1 MSEYNGILNL
11 LKPPGISSFG
21 MVGWLRR
28 VLDMRKIGHT
38 GTLDPLA
45 AGVLPLCAGKATR
58 IIQFLPEGKK
68 TYICDMKL
76 GISTNTLDL
85 EGKITDRDESWK
97 ELKPA
102 IIMDVFK
109 SFQGKIEQVPP
120 MFSAINYKGKRLYQ
134 LAREGKEIERE
145 SRDVEIFDLEI
156 LEINLPN
163 IRFKVTCSKGTY
175 IRSLVR
181 DIGKK
186 LDTEAVMIFLLRTRS
201 GPFDIKNALYPEELE
216 RNLTE
221 NNREKI
227 FIPLTEYLDFPKLKI
242 KSDAFIRATNG
253 AFLYKEDLLN
263 LNGYEFNK
271 DDDIILYDDDLFI
284 SICQVDFEDGRYVL
298 KPDKVFNIEENV

>member
-1 MSEYNGILNL
+1 
-11 LKPPGISSFG
+11 

-85 EGKITDRDESWK
+85 EGKVTNRDESWK
-97 ELKPA
+97 ELNPE
-102 IIMDVFK
+102 IFMDVFK

-145 SRDVEIFDLEI
+145 SRNVEIFDLEI

-201 GPFDIKNALYPEELE
+201 GPFDIKDALYPEELE
-216 RNLTE
+216 RNLRK

-227 FIPLTEYLDFPKLKI
+227 FIPLTEHLDFPKLKI

-253 AFLYKEDLLN
+253 AFLFEEDLLK

-271 DDDIILYDDDLFI
+271 DDDVILYDDDLFI
-284 SICQVDFEDGRYVL
+284 SICQVDFEDDRYVL
-298 KPDKVFNIEENV
+298 KPDKVYNIEENV

>member
-1 MSEYNGILNL
+1 
-11 LKPPGISSFG
+11 

-85 EGKITDRDESWK
+85 EGKVTDRDESWK
-97 ELKPA
+97 ELNPA

-145 SRDVEIFDLEI
+145 SRNVEIFALEI

-163 IRFKVTCSKGTY
+163 IRFKVICSKGTY

-186 LDTEAVMIFLLRTRS
+186 LDTEAVMVFLLRTRS
-201 GPFDIKNALYPEELE
+201 GPFDIKDALYPEELE
-216 RNLTE
+216 RNLAE

-227 FIPLTEYLDFPKLKI
+227 FIPLTEHLDFPKLKI
-242 KSDAFIRATNG
+242 KSDAFIKATNG

>member
-1 MSEYNGILNL
+1 M

-45 AGVLPLCAGKATR
+45 AGVLPLCVGKATR

-68 TYICDMKL
+68 TYICEMKL

-85 EGKITDRDESWK
+85 EGKVTARDDSWK
-97 ELKPA
+97 E
-102 IIMDVFK
+102 FK
-109 SFQGKIEQVPP
+109 TETIVDIFKDFKGQIDQIPP

-145 SRDVEIFDLEI
+145 SRDIEIFNLET
-156 LEINLPN
+156 LEINLPD

-186 LDTEAVMIFLLRTRS
+186 LDTEAVMTFLLRTGS
-201 GPFDIKNALYPEELE
+201 GPFEIKNALYPEELE
-216 RNLTE
+216 TRLNKKS
-221 NNREKI
+221 NDNI
-227 FIPLTEYLDFPKLKI
+227 FISLTDYLDFPKLKI
-242 KSDAFIRATNG
+242 EPDAFIRATNG
-253 AFLYKEDLLN
+253 AFLYKDDLIEM
-263 LNGYEFNK
+263 NGYEFSK
-271 DDDIILYDDDLFI
+271 DDDVILYDDDLFI
-284 SICQVDFEDGRYVL
+284 SICQVDFEDDRYVL